1 MNLKEADMNL
11 SGCPMEKE
19 MQIKASQNALN
30 APLQNFMT
38 QTWTKSRW
46 ILLCNFVVYLLS

>member
-19 MQIKASQNALN
+19 MQIKASQNALS

-46 ILLCNFVVYLLS
+46 ILLCNCVVYLLS